1 MEHKDYNIK
10 NDRQTSGI
18 FLATTKMYQDSLSDF
33 QCMRDRLLNWK
44 KALNDSKVQ
53 INRDFTYL
61 KDIAIKSI
69 EEILKDL
76 VNERKGNIENL
87 NNQIEQLINV
97 INTSIE
103 CTSASIMEFEK
114 QVYQWQ
120 NEESDVSDFC
130 ETDYN
135 KWTNLDSSRKNGGYA
150 YWTLSRQL
158 KISVDMLNPFN
169 KQKLKLPK
177 SIIFVINPNKLICD
191 GSNKDAII
199 LNPLKEEVLKNCE
212 YGKYEEKN
220 HCIEQNITETNKD
233 NVKSTKENISLSNNS
248 LLGNKKSRK
257 VSGIKGKRNGCRNS
271 SESSISQNK
280 EAGEYQNLIYNPEIS
295 HGDISNIDDEYSLS
309 YDTNDE
315 LQKTIKDYANLYAE
329 YLINQSL
336 SKIPNLF
343 T

>member
-18 FLATTKMYQDSLSDF
+18 FLAATKMYQDSLSDF

-53 INRDFTYL
+53 MHRDFTYL

-76 VNERKGNIENL
+76 VNERKDNIENL

-114 QVYQWQ
+114 QVYQWR
-120 NEESDVSDFC
+120 NEESDISDFY

-135 KWTNLDSSRKNGGYA
+135 KWTNLDNSRKSSGYA

-177 SIIFVINPNKLICD
+177 SIIFVINPNKLICNSGD
-191 GSNKDAII
+191 KDAII
-199 LNPLKEEVLKNCE
+199 LNPLKEEALKNCE
-212 YGKYEEKN
+212 YEKYEN
-220 HCIEQNITETNKD
+220 YCIEQNITETNED
-233 NVKSTKENISLSNNS
+233 NSKSTKENISLSNNS
-248 LLGNKKSRK
+248 LHGNKKSKK
-257 VSGIKGKRNGCRNS
+257 VSGIKDKRNVSRSS
-271 SESSISQNK
+271 SESSISKSKK
-280 EAGEYQNLIYNPEIS
+280 ETSEYQNLIYDHEVS
-295 HGDISNIDDEYSLS
+295 HGDISNIENEYSLN
-309 YDTNDE
+309 YGTNDE